1 MVVIGPSRAKS
12 SPMRAAER
20 EPGPRRRRVQLVRVR
35 EVALRP
41 QRVLGI
47 EMQGWDSLTGGA

>member
-12 SPMRAAER
+12 SPMRAAE
-20 EPGPRRRRVQLVRVR
+20 EEFGPRRRRAQLVRVR

-41 QRVLGI
+41 QRALGI
-47 EMQGWDSLTGGA
+47 EMQGWDSLTGDV